1 MYTATNTAI
10 FANLDK
16 YFIGSDRLTREMLAL
31 AHNKPANY
39 PPYNIKQIADYQ
51 YIIEMAVAGFK
62 DTDIDITH
70 EDNKL
75 RIKGK
80 METLDDLT
88 LDGETQTYLYKG
100 ISDRA
105 FTREYTLADNI
116 EIKSADLADG
126 MLKILLEHK
135 VPEEKKPKKILIN
148 QELGEKKTKR

>member
-31 AHNKPANY
+31 AQNKPTNY

-75 RIKGK
+75 KIKGK

-126 MLKILLEHK
+126 MLKILLEHN

>member
-31 AHNKPANY
+31 AQNKPTNY

-126 MLKILLEHK
+126 MLKILLEHN